1 MRSKMTSPVPMMF
14 ATSIA
19 LCVATMPSY
28 ADTFTWT
35 GGGADKN
42 WSTGANWSP
51 AGTMT
56 SADTANFQT
65 GTLSADTLIYDSGA
79 FAGITVQSGAWTTDV
94 ASASFTGKPITV
106 ASGAKFALAGASG
119 VTNPFSSTQN
129 ANAIS
134 GLLDLGGSSQTIA
147 DAMAGNNAGFFRNGG
162 EIRNGNLTVS
172 GTPTANLKNTTF
184 TIGPGANVSGAVRY
198 YTYGGANIVIDG
210 GSLTSTTTGSNH
222 PIGTESGYAYVRVK
236 NGGKLKLAKPVW
248 LGFTSRGFLI
258 GDNGTIDLGSS
269 DLYLSIRNNTTGVLA
284 LTNSTLTC
292 GQILFGYSSTYP
304 TPNTQTLSIKDSVAV
319 ISKFVGSIAATT
331 SSSVR
336 FDGAVLVPKAA
347 AADFLPNSSVIP
359 TPTLGA
365 GGLIVSNNYD
375 VTIAKGL
382 AGAGALVKKGDATL
396 TLTGAHTF
404 TGGIDLRKGTLALD
418 PNVSLANSTLTM
430 SGGATLK
437 LKFTP
442 GVGFV
447 TSNLAAALD
456 ANSSGTVT
464 LEIDSSD
471 GLPEE
476 GRPYTLF
483 ASGLDAASLSRI
495 TTVPNSVYALAV
507 ADGGAVTITL
517 QRVPVTHTWTGGGT
531 DAKWTTSGN
540 WDTAANFGAFDSVV
554 FGGTG
559 SYSIYDCGEVLI
571 TNVTVQS
578 GAHTA
583 NVAQAGFSGFPVT
596 VASGAEFALEGA
608 AGATNPFSTEMNANA
623 ISGVLDLGGASQTI
637 TSVLDGTGAFR
648 DGGEIRNGTVT
659 LVPSSW
665 GIYFDNTTF
674 TVGNGADFSSGKR
687 FYFQNGAHFKIDG
700 GSFLNTDTAGNHVV
714 GGEPSGSFAT
724 FEVSN
729 GGRVTTQSGHLF
741 IGHIANTSGALIG
754 DGGILDFGTA
764 TIFLGNNAGT
774 ESTLALT
781 NSVLTCG
788 SIQFSYGTGN
798 AISTQTLVLKDTVVY
813 FPTFVFQR
821 KADDSSILFDGATL
835 VPTGAAADF
844 MPSGLPT
851 PQLGAG
857 GLVISNAFD
866 VAVAVGM
873 TGAGGLVKKG
883 EGVLTISSANT
894 FTGGIDVQEGTLA
907 LVSGAS
913 FADSTLAMSSGTT
926 LKLKFSP
933 DGGFATSNLVMALDA
948 NAEGKI
954 AIEIDTSAGVPE
966 VNNPYTLFASGIDA
980 ASLGRIT
987 IDSAY
992 ALAISDGGAVTLTL
1006 SPTTHT
1012 WTGGGTDAKW
1022 TTTANWDTDDDFKT
1036 FDHVV
1041 FNSPVGYSIYDCADG
1056 LHLGSITAGS
1066 GIHTANVETA
1076 SFVNVPVTVA
1086 SGATFALENADGVTN
1101 AFSTVANTNIIAG
1114 VLDLGGSTQT
1124 FPDANAFRDGG
1135 EVRNGTVKLASGDH
1149 VMNNTTFTFGKDANL
1164 SSSVRFYLQNG
1175 ARFILDGAAYTNN
1188 NSNNHVIGGASGG
1201 ALATVEV
1208 SNGGRLVTQRE
1219 WYIGHNGG
1227 GALVGDGGVIDFGAN
1242 RIIFSNNN
1250 GAPGVIALTN
1260 SVLTCADLQYG
1271 WNNSRGAAQTL
1282 VLKDSVVNLAK
1293 FVFQHKTN
1301 DSSILFDGATLVP
1314 TGAAATFLPSSLPTP
1329 QLGAGGLVISNAFDV
1344 GVAVGMAGAGG
1355 LVKAGEGALTVSANQ
1370 AFTGDVVVS
1379 NGSFTS
1385 SSTFAGGLRAAAGTT
1400 LDVAG
1405 ATFGGNIVIE
1415 GSVETAATNGVNWAE
1430 VKAVPVAKTTAAVVA
1445 FPAGHDVN
1453 DRYFFVRSS
1462 DGMKILYYGRQ
1473 RGLMIMVR

>member
-1 MRSKMTSPVPMMF
+1 MRSKSIFSAPMMF
-14 ATSIA
+14 AATIGM
-19 LCVATMPSY
+19 CVVTMPSW

-65 GTLSADTLIYDSGA
+65 GTLSTDSLIYDSGA

-106 ASGAKFALAGASG
+106 ASGATFALKGAGS
-119 VTNPFSSTQN
+119 VTNPFSTTKN
-129 ANAIS
+129 DNAIA
-134 GLLDLGGSSQTIA
+134 GILDLGGASQTIT
-147 DAMAGNNAGFFRNGG
+147 DAMDGDNTGFFRNGG
-162 EIRNGNLTVS
+162 EIRNGNLAIS
-172 GTPTANLKNTTF
+172 GSTEAHLKNTTF
-184 TIGPGANVSGAVRY
+184 TIGPGANLTGAVRY
-198 YTYGGANIVIDG
+198 YLYYGANLIIDG
-210 GSLTSTTTGSNH
+210 GSLTSTTGGSNH
-222 PIGTESGYAYVRVK
+222 PIGTSSGYVYVRVK

-304 TPNTQTLSIKDSVAV
+304 TPNTQTLSMKDSVAV
-319 ISKFVGSIAATT
+319 ISKFVGAIAATT
-331 SSSVR
+331 SSSIR

-347 AADFLPNSSVIP
+347 ATDFLPNSAILP

-404 TGGIDLRKGTLALD
+404 TGGIDLREGTLSMASGASFAD
-418 PNVSLANSTLTM
+418 STITM
-430 SGGATLK
+430 ADGATLK
-437 LKFTP
+437 LKFSP
-442 GVGFV
+442 GAGFA
-447 TSNLAAALD
+447 TSNLVAALD
-456 ANSSGTVT
+456 ANTSGTVT
-464 LEIDSSD
+464 IEVDSSD

-476 GRPYTLF
+476 DVPYTLF
-483 ASGLDAASLSRI
+483 ASGFDVAKLNRI
-495 TTVPNSVYALAV
+495 SVFPAIYALAV
-507 ADGGAVTITL
+507 SDGGAVTITL
-517 QRVPVTHTWTGGGT
+517 QRVPVTHVWTGGGA

-540 WDTAANFGAFDSVV
+540 WDTDANFGAFDSVV
-554 FGGTG
+554 FGGMG
-559 SYSIYDCGEVLI
+559 GYSIYDCGEVLI

-578 GAHTA
+578 GVHTA

-596 VASGAEFALEGA
+596 VASGAEFKLEDANGV
-608 AGATNPFSTEMNANA
+608 TNPFSTEMNANA

-637 TSVLDGTGAFR
+637 TSVLNGTGAFR

-659 LVPSSW
+659 LVPNDW
-665 GIYFDNTTF
+665 GLFFDNTTF

-700 GSFLNTDTAGNHVV
+700 GTFINSGEGNPVV
-714 GGEPSGSFAT
+714 GAGTSGSLST
-724 FEVSN
+724 FEISN
-729 GGRVTTQSGHLF
+729 GGRVVTSHGDWF
-741 IGHIANTSGALIG
+741 IGHTANGALIG
-754 DGGILDFGTA
+754 DGGIIDFGSSK
-764 TIFLGNNAGT
+764 IFLSNSAGT
-774 ESTLALT
+774 MSTLALT

-788 SIQFSYGTGN
+788 NIQFAYGTGN
-798 AISTQTLVLKDTVVY
+798 VISNQTLVLKNTLVNLSS
-813 FPTFVFQR
+813 FVFQR
-821 KADDSSILFDGATL
+821 KTDDSSILFDGTTL

-844 MPSGLPT
+844 LPSGLPT

-866 VAVAVGM
+866 VGVAVGM
-873 TGAGGLVKKG
+873 AGAGGLVKKG
-883 EGVLTISSANT
+883 EGALTISSANT

-913 FADSTLAMSSGTT
+913 FADSTLAMSSGTA
-926 LKLKFSP
+926 LRLKFSP
-933 DGGFATSNLVMALDA
+933 DGGFATSNLVLALDA

-966 VNNPYTLFASGIDA
+966 VNNPYTLFASGLDSE
-980 ASLGRIT
+980 SLGRIM

-992 ALAISDGGAVTLTL
+992 SLAITSGGLVTLTL

-1012 WTGGGTDAKW
+1012 WTGGGADAKW
-1022 TTTANWDTDDDFKT
+1022 TTTANWDTDGDVKT

-1041 FNSPVGYSIYDCADG
+1041 FNSATGYSIYDCADG
-1056 LHLGSITAGS
+1056 LHLGSITAAS
-1066 GIHTANVETA
+1066 GVHTANVETA
-1076 SFVNVPVTVA
+1076 CFDNVPITVA
-1086 SGATFALENADGVTN
+1086 SGATFALENAAGVTN
-1101 AFSTVANTNIIAG
+1101 AFSTVANTNVIAG
-1114 VLDLGGSTQT
+1114 VLDLGGSVQT
-1124 FPDANAFRDGG
+1124 FYGPNAFRNGG

-1175 ARFILDGAAYTNN
+1175 ARFTLDGAAYTNN

-1227 GALVGDGGVIDFGAN
+1227 GALVGDGGVIDFGVN

-1260 SVLTCADLQYG
+1260 SVFTCSDLQYG

-1293 FVFQHKTN
+1293 FVFQHKTA

-1314 TGAAATFLPSSLPTP
+1314 TGAAATFLPSGLPTP

-1370 AFTGDVVVS
+1370 TFTGDVVVS
-1379 NGSFTS
+1379 GGSFTS
-1385 SSTFAGGLRAAAGTT
+1385 SSTFAGGLRVASGTT
-1400 LDVAG
+1400 LDVAN
-1405 ATFGGNIVIE
+1405 AMFGGNIAIV
-1415 GSVETAATNGVNWAE
+1415 GDVATAATNGVNWAD

-1445 FPAGHDVN
+1445 FPGGHDAEG
-1453 DRYFFVRSS
+1453 RHFFVRRSEGKS
-1462 DGMKILYYGRQ
+1462 VLYYGKQ